1 MIRAIRE
8 ADAKA
13 IQELCQVA
21 LGYDV
26 DLDLVRSQIKKLSK
40 DQAHHI
46 IAVYEDD
53 SSGSALAFVH
63 AEIYE
68 RLYLSLQWLT

>member
-1 MIRAIRE
+1 M
-8 ADAKA
+8 
-13 IQELCQVA
+13 A

-68 RLYLSLQWLT
+68 RLYLSLQ